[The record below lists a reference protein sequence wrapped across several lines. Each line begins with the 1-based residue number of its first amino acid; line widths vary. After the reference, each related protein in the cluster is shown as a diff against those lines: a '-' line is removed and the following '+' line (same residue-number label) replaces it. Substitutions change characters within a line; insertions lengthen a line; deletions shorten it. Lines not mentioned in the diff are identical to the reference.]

1 MTGVNTNVLVR
12 FLVGDDDA
20 QADRVHRF
28 LAQSRAAAE
37 TVYVSSLVLCETV
50 WVLRSVF
57 KKTRQDIVRAVEHL
71 LDLDVFEIE
80 DADAVRRALQSFRTE
95 PGDFTDHLIGQLNRE
110 RGCRFTVTF
119 DRGLRRASDF
129 SML

>member
-1 MTGVNTNVLVR
+1 MTGVDTNVLVR
-12 FLVGDDDA
+12 LLTGDDNA
-20 QADRVHRF
+20 QTDRVHRF
-28 LAQSRAAAE
+28 LTQSRAAAE

-50 WVLRSVF
+50 WVLRSIF
-57 KKTRQDIVRAVEHL
+57 KKTRQDILHAVERL
-71 LDLDVFEIE
+71 LDLDIFEIE
-80 DADAVRRALQSFRTE
+80 DSDAVRRALQFSRTE

-119 DRGLRRASDF
+119 DRDLRRASDF